1 MHFRQISICNKVY
14 SAYPITG
21 ALLCVLLCVL
31 LALSVAASATPS
43 APATD
48 VRIANNMT
56 LELNDSTVNDSIA
69 LYPFF
74 VLDVYK
80 PLCNPCQRM
89 KVAINELS
97 IELDSQVAFG
107 ILDGR
112 DNQMTESRYN
122 ISQYPTLL
130 IFKNR
135 TLVDRK
141 EGFASKRYVVDGLR
155 LMKPGLN
162 TSSVSYK

>member
-21 ALLCVLLCVL
+21 ALLCVLL
-31 LALSVAASATPS
+31 ALSGAASAMLS

-48 VRIANNMT
+48 VGVANNMT
-56 LELNDSTVNDSIA
+56 LKLNDSTVNDSIA

-80 PLCNPCQRM
+80 PLCHPCQRM
-89 KVAINELS
+89 KVAIDELS

-122 ISQYPTLL
+122 ISHYPTLL
-130 IFKNR
+130 VFKNK
-135 TLVDRK
+135 TLVDRR
-141 EGFASKRYVVDGLR
+141 EGFASKRYIVDGLR

-162 TSSVSYK
+162 TSRVRYK